1 MKNTILIITGDGRL
15 VILPLNKASQI
26 KIYWNDYNVYE
37 LVYIPLEESA
47 LDLILYES
55 KDKNEI
61 VEVRNYLFEQ
71 IFDDKRFIDLSDM
84 FLDLVEDDE

>member
-47 LDLILYES
+47 LDLIIYES

-61 VEVRNYLFEQ
+61 VEARNYLFDQ
-71 IFDDKRFIDLSDM
+71 ISLGKTFIDLSVLM
-84 FLDLVEDDE
+84 LDLIED